1 MTRAIAKLLEKTEAA
16 LREAK
21 RRVRQDPL
29 AGLSPA
35 WRAYVERWEAC
46 RSPEDQYAAIREGT
60 HPLSTVNIY
69 PHDEIAANGTPEEVA
84 EAWDQVRDE
93 GKPK

>member
-1 MTRAIAKLLEKTEAA
+1 MTRSVRPLLDKASAA
-16 LREAK
+16 LAEAQ
-21 RRVRQDPL
+21 RRVRPDPL
-29 AGLSPA
+29 AGLSPE
-35 WRAYVERWEAC
+35 WRAYVQRWEAC

-60 HPLSTVNIY
+60 HPLSTVDIY

-84 EAWDQVRDE
+84 EAWDRVRDE